1 MPKSMPAR
9 LALSHGRGISLLVA
23 VLVSILLLIAPL
35 YSDGKTLAQVN
46 GPRAFGVLAIPVVI
60 AVGPMA
66 IPWLKIPAA
75 IAMLVFA
82 LLAGFSIGLFY
93 LPVAALLLWPE
104 RP

>member
-1 MPKSMPAR
+1 
-9 LALSHGRGISLLVA
+9 LVA
-23 VLVSILLLIAPL
+23 ALVSILLLIAPL

-66 IPWLKIPAA
+66 FRWLKIPAA

-104 RP
+104 RQ

>member
-1 MPKSMPAR
+1 MPAR
-9 LALSHGRGISLLVA
+9 LTLPHGRVISLLVT

-35 YSDGKTLAQVN
+35 YNNGRTLAEVN

-66 IPWLKIPAA
+66 FHWLKIPAA

-104 RP
+104 RQ